1 MFKDCEGKMGK
12 VITARIMPDSDLI
25 ESIEEICKKR
35 NIQNAYI
42 STCIGSLKKITFVYA
57 LTDTSRYYN
66 LKYSDPVELTGPI
79 EFLGGQGI
87 IAKDDEGSYQT
98 HLHAQF
104 SDEDMRVYGGHILN
118 RGNTVLATM
127 DVVINEIAD
136 VNIKR
141 NYHEASG
148 FYFFEP
154 ADEE

>member
-1 MFKDCEGKMGK
+1 MFKDCEGKIGK

-42 STCIGSLKKITFVYA
+42 STCIGSLKKSTFVYA
-57 LTDTSRYYN
+57 LTDTSQYFN
-66 LKYSDPVELTGPI
+66 LKYSEPVVLTGII
-79 EFLGGQGI
+79 EFLGAQGFI
-87 IAKDDEGSYQT
+87 SKDDKGQYLT

-118 RGNTVLATM
+118 KGNIVLATM
-127 DVVINEIAD
+127 ELVINEISD

-141 NYHEASG
+141 DYHEESG
-148 FYFFEP
+148 FYFLEP
-154 ADEE
+154 EDKE